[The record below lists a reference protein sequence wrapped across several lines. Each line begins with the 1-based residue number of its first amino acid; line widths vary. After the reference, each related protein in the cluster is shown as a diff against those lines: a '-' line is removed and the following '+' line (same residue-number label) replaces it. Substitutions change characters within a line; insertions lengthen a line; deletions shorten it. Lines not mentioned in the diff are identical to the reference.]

1 MTDFSGNWSTSFG
14 AMRLEQRASKV
25 SGTYRHGGT
34 DGQIDGRVR
43 GSLLRLRYS
52 EGAQAGSGEFRLLR
66 YGKFSGF
73 YIPDGQKTRHPWEGH
88 RGWDGLWETDFG
100 RLRIIQERD
109 RVLGSYTGA
118 AGSELRGRASGGRLA
133 FRYKEKNA
141 SGEGRFTLAS
151 DGAAFSGEWRPAGR
165 GDFRP
170 WNGYR
175 APAASGITWLVM
187 LETHWQRSLAEPE
200 YAFGHMLR
208 EILARLPQVRVRHRF
223 FHDAASLAHRCH
235 ELRFLAE
242 PVILMIASHGR
253 AEGLSVN
260 GGLINTSL
268 VVDNLRH
275 VENLKLLHF
284 SSCLVGLD
292 HERALGKTPFP
303 ISGYTTRVD
312 WSASAL
318 LEFAYLDLLLN
329 RGMPPPEAAVALPKL
344 MPYAGARAPRGSPY
358 PAAGFRFFAAR

>member
-14 AMRLEQRASKV
+14 AMQLEQHGATV
-25 SGTYRHGGT
+25 SGTYRHGCT
-34 DGQIDGRVR
+34 DGQVDGRVR

-52 EGAQAGSGEFRLLR
+52 EGEQSGSAEFRLLR
-66 YGKFSGF
+66 HGKFSGS
-73 YIPDGQKTRHPWEGH
+73 YIPDGQKTRHVWEGH

-100 RLRIIQERD
+100 RLRMIQERD
-109 RVLGSYTGA
+109 RVLGFYTGA
-118 AGSELRGRASGGRLA
+118 AHAELRGRASGGRLA
-133 FRYKEKNA
+133 FRYRETNA
-141 SGEGRFTLAS
+141 SGEGRFTLTG
-151 DGAAFSGEWRPAGR
+151 DGAAFSGEWRPAEQS
-165 GDFRP
+165 DFRP

-235 ELRFLAE
+235 ELRYLAE

-260 GGLINTSL
+260 GSVVNTAL
-268 VVDNLRH
+268 VIDNLRH

-292 HERALGKTPFP
+292 RERALARKPFP

-329 RGMPPPEAAVALPKL
+329 RGMPPAQAAAALPKI

-358 PAAGFRFFAAR
+358 PAAGFRYFPAR